1 MALGAFLDYILTF
14 EDLSEEQLEMLLF
27 SNERSSI
34 TIQQAML
41 SDGFSCFYIKVKGL
55 ASGAKS
61 IKKDD
66 KVKSIAAKGSAENN
80 FSGRNW
86 FWCQC

>member
-27 SNERSSI
+27 SNERRTSYDSSI
-34 TIQQAML
+34 TIQQARL

-61 IKKDD
+61 IKKDNR
-66 KVKSIAAKGSAENN
+66 VKSIATKGSALEAK
-80 FSGRNW
+80 R
-86 FWCQC
+86 